1 MWTTFDKMFPRNRLA
16 ISYRTLFWS
25 KVDVEDSTNRSYK
38 CKICG
43 VSRKLNSSGY
53 TTTLTSRVVLLA
65 HYFINNPNNQE
76 IEIYDEEEIKN
87 YDEELYIRVKLFKD
101 VLLKLLENQ
110 ERARKLRNEQK
121 ERARRLRNEQNQKRV
136 VVSGCSIG
144 KPYLKILNNIRLS

>member
-1 MWTTFDKMFPRNRLA
+1 MGNEKFREMYNLRF
-16 ISYRTLFWS
+16 RTDFQPFIKEW
-25 KVDVEDSTNRSYK
+25 KENVKENVERA
-38 CKICG
+38 
-43 VSRKLNSSGY
+43 LNSEVY
-53 TTTLTSRVVLLA
+53 LTSRVVLLA

-101 VLLKLLENQ
+101 VLLKLLENTSTDNQ

>member
-1 MWTTFDKMFPRNRLA
+1 M
-16 ISYRTLFWS
+16 
-25 KVDVEDSTNRSYK
+25 
-38 CKICG
+38 
-43 VSRKLNSSGY
+43 NSSGY

-101 VLLKLLENQ
+101 VLLKLLENTSTDNQ